1 MPTENIEEIDK
12 SQQQLLYTTRSEEV
26 QEIMGRMPSWIIR
39 RGITLMAIIILVLF
53 VGAYFFKYPDVIPAA
68 VTISSGNPPVAIIA
82 RNNLPIDQL
91 LVGNNEE
98 VTAGQVL
105 GVLNNPADYREVEQI
120 AAITTKIDTCV
131 NLLKFINHNP
141 LPQQV
146 NLGELQSGYVTLS
159 LAVHDYL
166 FFMHHNS
173 YNEKLSHLR
182 EQTAYQQ
189 ELLRELK
196 EKGIKMKQQLAI
208 QQNRFNTDSSLVA
221 ATIMSRVEYEDARK
235 NLLDRKMTTEGNY
248 SSILQNQLQQNQL
261 AATISETQTQWLT
274 DKNNAE
280 QKIREAAR
288 QFNGAYVQWE
298 QNYVLRSP
306 VAGKVTFFKYWKEN
320 QFVHGGE
327 KVMMVTP
334 PMQGF
339 VARGMI
345 GLAGAGK
352 IKRGQKVL
360 IRLFAYPYQEYGSI
374 DGTVISRSPVA
385 MDSIFSIQIKLTQ
398 GLHTN
403 AGIDIPAQP
412 QLTGTAQILT
422 DDKSVLQR
430 LFDKVYGDNR
440 R

>member
-1 MPTENIEEIDK
+1 MPTENTEEIDK
-12 SQQQLLYTTRSEEV
+12 SQQQLLYNTRSEEV

-53 VGAYFFKYPDVIPAA
+53 IGAYFFKYPDVIPAA
-68 VTISSGNPPVAIIA
+68 VTISSGNPPVAIVA
-82 RNNLPIDQL
+82 RNNLPINKL
-91 LVGNNEE
+91 LVENNED
-98 VTAGQVL
+98 VNAGQML
-105 GVLNNPADYREVEQI
+105 GVLNNPANYTEVEQI
-120 AAITTKIDTCV
+120 AVLTSQIDTCIS
-131 NLLKFINHNP
+131 LKKFIENNP
-141 LPQQV
+141 LPQNL
-146 NLGELQSGYVTLS
+146 NLGELQSGYVTLA
-159 LAVHDYL
+159 LAIQDYL
-166 FFMHHNS
+166 FFIRHNS
-173 YNEKLSHLR
+173 YKEKISQLHD
-182 EQTAYQQ
+182 ETAFQQ
-189 ELLRELK
+189 KLLRELK
-196 EKGIKMKQQLAI
+196 EKGTKMGQQLAI

-235 NLLDRKMTTEGNY
+235 SLLDRKITTEGNY

-274 DKNNAE
+274 DKNDLE
-280 QKIREAAR
+280 QKIRQAAR

-320 QFVHGGE
+320 QFVHAGE
-327 KVMMVTP
+327 TVMIVTP
-334 PMQGF
+334 PVQGF
-339 VARGMI
+339 VVRGMI

-352 IKRGQKVL
+352 IKPGQKVL

-374 DGTVISRSPVA
+374 NGTVISRSPVA
-385 MDSIFSIQIKLTQ
+385 MDSIFSIQIKLSQ

-403 AGIDIPAQP
+403 AGIYIPPQP

-430 LFDKVYGDNR
+430 LFDKIYGENR